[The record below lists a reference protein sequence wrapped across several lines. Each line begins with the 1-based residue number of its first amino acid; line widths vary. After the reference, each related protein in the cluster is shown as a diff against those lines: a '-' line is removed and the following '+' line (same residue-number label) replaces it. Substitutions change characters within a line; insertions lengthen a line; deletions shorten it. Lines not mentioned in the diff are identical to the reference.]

1 MTENHKIIAP
11 LVTISEVAPSV
22 ESLRDSPVEN
32 EDFKDSKLR
41 IDHIFQR
48 RESILSSEISLFVE
62 KTSQKIPDGGWGWL
76 VVLAAFIINMLSDG
90 VGFTFGLLYIEFL
103 NEFGA
108 SKSATSWIGS
118 LFMALPLIAGP
129 IGSALVDKY
138 GCRSM
143 TIIGGIVCTLGLT
156 LSSYARSIGVMYLT
170 FGVIGGLG
178 LTLCFVTAV
187 VSIAF
192 WFEKN
197 RTIALGLAAS
207 GTGFGTAIY
216 SPLATW
222 FLFEF
227 GWRGTLLI
235 TAGLFANMCVC
246 GALMRDPD
254 WIIQEEKKEKKL
266 KREKR
271 RRKSS
276 ASSIDTEQLEE
287 IKHALEGGGDTLFLL
302 EDVDATLDLS
312 DKDRFKSVVDLPTF
326 VRQNEEVP
334 LEVLKQ
340 LSQNKQIYSIIV
352 DNYPNILSARSSSEQ
367 RLNAA
372 NAPNHHTSRV
382 PVRFFMKLKKTEE
395 TTEPDEINNIHNE
408 HETKLNIPEIEI
420 SAAQNEVT
428 QMLDEKPE
436 LNPQVVT
443 TNPSRGIQLLRSLSV
458 KAKTQIQPQ
467 SYLKN
472 IRFRKNSIGYRGAM
486 LNIHKYKMKA
496 SSCPD
501 IYKNSTATLFR
512 EEENWYDE
520 FLGILKDLT
529 NFSLFLNLHFLI
541 LSISTVILD
550 IWFVVPYFYLA
561 EHMTRNNYTDSQASL
576 AISVIGITNTIGMV
590 ILGIVGDKLN
600 IAKTYAICLILCGVT
615 IAGMIFFTSNYY
627 LLLTSGGFFGL
638 FFASSM
644 CLTPSLLAELVSLDD
659 FTMAY
664 GLLLLSQGIGNL
676 VGPPLA
682 GWIFDLTHSWEQSFY
697 QASFWIVISGFFIAI
712 IPFTKNRTLFSK
724 K

>member
-1 MTENHKIIAP
+1 MQENHVMPAAP
-11 LVTISEVAPSV
+11 LVTITEVAPSI
-22 ESLRDSPVEN
+22 ESLHESSVEDEN
-32 EDFKDSKLR
+32 FKDSKLC
-41 IDHIFQR
+41 IDHTFQR
-48 RESILSSEISLFVE
+48 RESILSSQISLFVE

-76 VVLAAFIINMLSDG
+76 VVLASFVINMLSDG

-118 LFMALPLIAGP
+118 LFMSLPLIAGP
-129 IGSALVDKY
+129 IGSALVDRY

-143 TIIGGIVCTLGLT
+143 TIIGGIICTVGLA
-156 LSSYARSIGVMYLT
+156 SSAFARSIGVMYLT

-192 WFEKN
+192 WFEKK
-197 RTIALGLAAS
+197 RTVALGLAAS
-207 GTGFGTAIY
+207 GTGFGTAVY

-222 FLFEF
+222 FLFEY

-254 WIIQEEKKEKKL
+254 WIIEEDNEERKL
-266 KREKR
+266 KKARK

-276 ASSIDTEQLEE
+276 ASSIDTECLEE
-287 IKHALEGGGDTLFLL
+287 IKQTLEGGGDTNYLL

-312 DKDRFKSVVDLPTF
+312 DKDRFNSAVDLPTF

-334 LEVLKQ
+334 LEVLKL
-340 LSQNKQIYSIIV
+340 LSENKQLYSIIV
-352 DNYPNILSARSSSEQ
+352 ENYPNILSCKSSSEHQ
-367 RLNAA
+367 LNATG
-372 NAPNHHTSRV
+372 PDHHTSRV
-382 PVRFFMKLKKTEE
+382 PVRFFMKLKKFEDQP
-395 TTEPDEINNIHNE
+395 EPKH
-408 HETKLNIPEIEI
+408 HKKVNIPEIAIDCAPGEG
-420 SAAQNEVT
+420 T
-428 QMLDEKPE
+428 QMLAEKPE
-436 LNPQVVT
+436 AVPQVAIA
-443 TNPSRGIQLLRSLSV
+443 NPHKGIQLLRSLSV

-486 LNIHKYKMKA
+486 LNIHKYRMKA

-501 IYKNSTATLFR
+501 MYKNSMATLFR

-520 FLGILKDLT
+520 FLDILRDLT

-561 EHMTRNNYTDSQASL
+561 EHMKRNGYEDSDASL

-590 ILGIVGDKLN
+590 LLGIVGDKLN
-600 IAKTYAICLILCGVT
+600 IAKTYSICLILCGFT

-627 LLLTSGGFFGL
+627 VLLTAGGFFGL
-638 FFASSM
+638 FFASSIS
-644 CLTPSLLAELVSLDD
+644 LTPSLLAELVSLDD

-664 GLLLLSQGIGNL
+664 GLLLLSQGVGNL

-682 GWIFDLTHSWEQSFY
+682 GLIFDMTNSWDQSFY
-697 QASFWIVISGFFIAI
+697 QAAFWIVISGLLVAA
-712 IPFTKNRTLFSK
+712 IPFTKNRTLGSK
-724 K
+724 S